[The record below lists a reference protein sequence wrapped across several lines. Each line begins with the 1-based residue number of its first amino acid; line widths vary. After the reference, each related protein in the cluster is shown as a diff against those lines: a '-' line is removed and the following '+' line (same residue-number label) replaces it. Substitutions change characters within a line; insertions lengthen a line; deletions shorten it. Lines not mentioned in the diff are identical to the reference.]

1 VTVFSYKVTKWLRQY
16 WSDRDG
22 SQSRINRIDTSYS
35 TPIFDYSVSACCSDF
50 IVLLF
55 CYAWFHVSPWR
66 LVVSQ
71 YALPISQGCR
81 RDYHGVMVIRSVD
94 VYHIT
99 IRYECLAAVGVG
111 NRAVAT

>member
-1 VTVFSYKVTKWLRQY
+1 VTVFSYKVTKLLRQY

-22 SQSRINRIDTSYS
+22 PLSRINRVNTSCG
-35 TPIFDYSVSACCSDF
+35 TPILEYSVSACCSNF
-50 IVLLF
+50 IVLLS

-66 LVVSQ
+66 LVVKVVTVT
-71 YALPISQGCR
+71 IM
-81 RDYHGVMVIRSVD
+81 DVMVIRSVD
-94 VYHIT
+94 VYRIT